1 MQRNKQRTRDRIL
14 EAVGRCLSKG
24 DFRSIG
30 INAIAREAGVDKVLI
45 YRYFGG
51 LPELLEA
58 YAVESE
64 YWPGYDELKRRA
76 VDEEAATSSETAGA
90 MLVGFLRALRERPIT
105 QEILRWELHERNELT
120 EALAEAREREG
131 NRILSDFASD
141 DADYAALV
149 SLAAAGATYLVL
161 RAKTADTYNG
171 IDLHSEQGWARIEG
185 ALRWMAAR
193 FSEGGEEKDRP
204 HALS

>member
-1 MQRNKQRTRDRIL
+1 VQRNKQMTRDKIL
-14 EAVGRCLSKG
+14 EAVGRLLSKG

-30 INAIAREAGVDKVLI
+30 INAVAREAGVDKVLI

-51 LPELLEA
+51 LPELLAA
-58 YAVESE
+58 YASESE
-64 YWPGYDELKRRA
+64 YWPGFDELTRRA
-76 VDEEAATSSETAGA
+76 SDAGASGSTAIAGA
-90 MLVGFLRALRERPIT
+90 MLVGFLRALRERPVT

-131 NRILSDFASD
+131 MRILSEFESD
-141 DADYAALV
+141 DVDLAAMV

-171 IDLHSEQGWARIEG
+171 IDLHSEEGWARIEG
-185 ALRWMAAR
+185 ALRWLAEHLPER
-193 FSEGGEEKDRP
+193 GS
-204 HALS
+204 SQT